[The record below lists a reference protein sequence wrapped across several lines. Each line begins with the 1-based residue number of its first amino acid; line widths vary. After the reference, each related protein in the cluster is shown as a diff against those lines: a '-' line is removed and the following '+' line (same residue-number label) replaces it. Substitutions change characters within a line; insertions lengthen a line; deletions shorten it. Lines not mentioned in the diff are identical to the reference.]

1 MKHFFFILLTLIAVQ
16 CTAQSGQPIS
26 IPGTKCTMIPPE
38 GFTLTNRFRG
48 FIQTSTGASIMLTE
62 LPAPYQELSDGFT
75 VEALRTKGMELISKR
90 LIDLNGSK
98 ATMIVVT
105 QTAQGISYKKQ
116 MLLLGDSSV
125 SVIVNGIYPADAD
138 INENLIEKAL
148 LTTRYN
154 KTEKV
159 DPQEAAL
166 YTISL
171 EGSAFKPYKY
181 LSGVLLYTE
190 EDQLPTKKPTLM
202 IGNSLSKVTTTDLN
216 AYATSHLLTVVK
228 PNTPKIIENNQ
239 IKIDGLTGIE
249 TIAEI
254 QKNGKQS
261 ELIYHL
267 ILFTDDDDYFLI
279 MGNSIVNFP
288 EYTSRFKNIARTFK
302 RK

>member
-38 GFTLTNRFRG
+38 GFTLTNRFSG

-279 MGNSIVNFP
+279 MGNSTVNFP